1 MNKSLLTTL
10 LSILICLLLFN
21 FSPNAFSQEG
31 ADNKQEIEENQSPL
45 VQEDDAPE
53 VLDEIVDE
61 NKTQKQI
68 TSEDSSESASESTKS
83 NDNSET
89 SAEDESVVRISKVK
103 IEGAK
108 VVTNQQIEQVI
119 GTEFPS
125 IRFWVKKPVFDEEV
139 LKDDMVRIQRLYAN
153 NGYYDTKATYETK
166 YNNNETRV
174 EIKIDIEEG
183 EPVILTDIDLTFEGD
198 LTPEIKKQ
206 ITDAVPLE
214 VDKTFSPNG
223 YQQTKGVISEL
234 LSNKGYPKSEIEG
247 EALVNRRE
255 KWARAKFV
263 VKPGLIYKFGVIK
276 VEGNED
282 VASYIIEREAEFKQ
296 CKIENEAVIEK
307 CETFSLSKVN
317 QTQANIFQLG
327 LFRSVVIDPVYDDEK
342 QLVDIAI
349 VVKER
354 KQGSVKIGG
363 GFGTEDKLRGQVIW
377 TQRNFFG
384 GGRRLE
390 VAGKFS
396 FITQRIE
403 TSVIQPFIAGKN
415 SELSG
420 TLNFQ
425 RDDVPSFKG
434 RSFLTTV
441 ALTKGFWEHY
451 SVFSSL
457 NVQFSRIVDSATR
470 TPEERSRENFF
481 LTFINLGLERDT
493 TDNVL
498 NPTRGTVVSTGLE
511 SSFTALGSDVNY
523 LKGTIELRG
532 YKKYRNIVFAKK
544 FTIGV
549 IQPFGSTQTLDVPI
563 FKRFFAGGSTSMRGF
578 PFQKLG
584 PLDDNNDPLGG
595 NSLLVGSFEVRYP
608 IYGDFG
614 GVTFLDYGN
623 VYTEEWSFDLTDI
636 KYAPGV
642 GLRYDTLIGPVRFDV
657 GYALNPEPGIR
668 RIQFFISIGQ
678 AF

>member
-1 MNKSLLTTL
+1 MIKYTATF
-10 LSILICLLLFN
+10 LLFPLLFFLFIN
-21 FSPNAFSQEG
+21 FSITSFSQESEDVEQQFE
-31 ADNKQEIEENQSPL
+31 DNTSLQQEENDIPP
-45 VQEDDAPE
+45 AR
-53 VLDEIVDE
+53 DEILDKKE
-61 NKTQKQI
+61 SQLEG
-68 TSEDSSESASESTKS
+68 SSDSSTATKDSESTS
-83 NDNSET
+83 P
-89 SAEDESVVRISKVK
+89 DEPNVRVSKVK
-103 IEGAK
+103 IKGAK
-108 VVTNQQIEQVI
+108 VVTKQQIEQII
-119 GTEFPS
+119 GTDFPS
-125 IRFWVKKPVFDEEV
+125 IKFWVKKPPFDEEV
-139 LKDDMVRIQRLYAN
+139 LKDDMIRIQRLYAN
-153 NGYYDTKATYETK
+153 NGYYDAKATYELK
-166 YNNNETRV
+166 YNKDETRV
-174 EIKIDIEEG
+174 EIKITIEEG
-183 EPVILTDIDLTFEGD
+183 EPIILTDIDLKIEGD
-198 LTPEIKKQ
+198 LSDEIKKQ
-206 ITDAVPLE
+206 ITDTVPLK
-214 VDKTFSPNG
+214 VDETFSPNG
-223 YQQTKGVISEL
+223 YQQTKGVISEIL
-234 LSNKGYPKSEIEG
+234 YNRGYPKSDIEG

-276 VEGNED
+276 VEGNEK
-282 VASYIIEREAEFKQ
+282 VASYIIEREADFKEG
-296 CKIENEAVIEK
+296 KI
-307 CETFSLSKVN
+307 FSLSKIN
-317 QTQANIFQLG
+317 ETQANIFQLG
-327 LFRSVVIDPVYDDEK
+327 LFRSVVIDPVYNDEE
-342 QLVDIAI
+342 QIADIAI

-390 VAGKFS
+390 VSGKFS
-396 FITQRIE
+396 FITQRVE
-403 TSVIQPFIAGKN
+403 TTVIQPYIVGKN
-415 SELSG
+415 SNLSG

-434 RSFLTTV
+434 RSFLTTA
-441 ALTKGFWEHY
+441 ALTKDFWKYY

-457 NVQFSRIVDSATR
+457 NLQFSKIEDSATR

-481 LTFINLGLERDT
+481 LTFINLGFERDA
-493 TDNVL
+493 TDNIL

-511 SSFTALGSDVNY
+511 SSFSALGSDVNY

-532 YKKYRNIVFAKK
+532 YKEYRDVVFAKK

-549 IQPFGSTQTLDVPI
+549 IQPFGSTQTLDIPI

-584 PLDDNNDPLGG
+584 PLDRNNDPLGG

-614 GVTFLDYGN
+614 GVAFLDYGN
-623 VYTEEWSFDLTDI
+623 VYTDEWSFPLQDI
-636 KYAPGV
+636 KYAPGL
-642 GLRYDTLIGPVRFDV
+642 GLRYDTIIGPVRFDV
-657 GYALNPEPGIR
+657 GYALNPEPGIT

>member
-1 MNKSLLTTL
+1 MIKYTATY
-10 LSILICLLLFN
+10 LLFPLLFFLFIN
-21 FSPNAFSQEG
+21 FSITSFSQESEDVEQQFE
-31 ADNKQEIEENQSPL
+31 DNTSLQQEENDIPP
-45 VQEDDAPE
+45 A
-53 VLDEIVDE
+53 LDEILDKKE
-61 NKTQKQI
+61 SQPQG
-68 TSEDSSESASESTKS
+68 SSDSSAATKDSESTS
-83 NDNSET
+83 P
-89 SAEDESVVRISKVK
+89 DEPNVRVSKVK
-103 IEGAK
+103 IKGAK
-108 VVTNQQIEQVI
+108 VVTKQQIERII
-119 GTEFPS
+119 GTDFPS
-125 IRFWVKKPVFDEEV
+125 IKFWVKKPPFDEEV
-139 LKDDMVRIQRLYAN
+139 LKDDMIRIQRLYAN
-153 NGYYDTKATYETK
+153 NGYYDAKATYELK
-166 YNNNETRV
+166 YNKNETRV
-174 EIKIDIEEG
+174 EIKITIEEG
-183 EPVILTDIDLTFEGD
+183 EPIILTDIDLKIEGD
-198 LTPEIKKQ
+198 LSDEIKKQ
-206 ITDAVPLE
+206 ITDAVPLK
-214 VDKTFSPNG
+214 VDETFSPNG
-223 YQQTKGVISEL
+223 YQQTKGIISEIL
-234 LSNKGYPKSEIEG
+234 YNRGYPKSDIEG

-276 VEGNED
+276 VEGNEK
-282 VASYIIEREAEFKQ
+282 VASYIIEREADFKEG
-296 CKIENEAVIEK
+296 KI
-307 CETFSLSKVN
+307 FSLSKIN
-317 QTQANIFQLG
+317 ETQANIFQLG
-327 LFRSVVIDPVYDDEK
+327 LFRSVVIDPVYNDEE
-342 QLVDIAI
+342 QIADIAI

-390 VAGKFS
+390 VSGKFS
-396 FITQRIE
+396 FITQRVE
-403 TSVIQPFIAGKN
+403 TSVIQPYIVGKD

-434 RSFLTTV
+434 RSFLTTA
-441 ALTKGFWEHY
+441 ALTKDFWKYY

-457 NVQFSRIVDSATR
+457 NLQFSKIEDSATR

-481 LTFINLGLERDT
+481 LTFINLGFERDA
-493 TDNVL
+493 TDNIL

-511 SSFTALGSDVNY
+511 SSFSALGSDVNY

-532 YKKYRNIVFAKK
+532 YKEYRDVVFAKK

-549 IQPFGSTQTLDVPI
+549 IQPFGSTQTLDIPI

-584 PLDDNNDPLGG
+584 PLDRNNDPLGG

-614 GVTFLDYGN
+614 GVAFLDYGN
-623 VYTEEWSFDLTDI
+623 VYTDEWSFPLQDI
-636 KYAPGV
+636 KYAPGL
-642 GLRYDTLIGPVRFDV
+642 GLRYDTIIGPVRFDV
-657 GYALNPEPGIR
+657 GYALNPEPGIT

>member
-1 MNKSLLTTL
+1 MIKYTATY
-10 LSILICLLLFN
+10 LLFPLLFFLFIN
-21 FSPNAFSQEG
+21 FSITSFSQESEDVEQQFE
-31 ADNKQEIEENQSPL
+31 DNTSLQQEENDIPP
-45 VQEDDAPE
+45 A
-53 VLDEIVDE
+53 LDEILDKKE
-61 NKTQKQI
+61 SQPQG
-68 TSEDSSESASESTKS
+68 SSDSSAATKDSESTS
-83 NDNSET
+83 P
-89 SAEDESVVRISKVK
+89 DEPNVRVSKVK
-103 IEGAK
+103 IKGAK
-108 VVTNQQIEQVI
+108 VVTKQQIERII
-119 GTEFPS
+119 GTDFPS
-125 IRFWVKKPVFDEEV
+125 IKFWVKKPPFDEEV
-139 LKDDMVRIQRLYAN
+139 LKDDMIRIQRLYAN
-153 NGYYDTKATYETK
+153 NGYYDAKATYELK
-166 YNNNETRV
+166 YNKNETRV
-174 EIKIDIEEG
+174 EIKITIEEG
-183 EPVILTDIDLTFEGD
+183 EPIILTDIDLKIEGD
-198 LTPEIKKQ
+198 LSDEIKKQ
-206 ITDAVPLE
+206 ITDAVPLK
-214 VDKTFSPNG
+214 VDETFSPNG
-223 YQQTKGVISEL
+223 YQQTKGIISEIL
-234 LSNKGYPKSEIEG
+234 YNRGYPKSDIEG

-276 VEGNED
+276 VEGNEK
-282 VASYIIEREAEFKQ
+282 VASYIIEREADFKEG
-296 CKIENEAVIEK
+296 KI
-307 CETFSLSKVN
+307 FSLSKIN
-317 QTQANIFQLG
+317 ETQANIFQLG
-327 LFRSVVIDPVYDDEK
+327 LFRSVVIDPVYNDEE
-342 QLVDIAI
+342 QIADIAI

-390 VAGKFS
+390 VSGKFS
-396 FITQRIE
+396 FITQRVK
-403 TSVIQPFIAGKN
+403 TSVIQPYIVGKD

-434 RSFLTTV
+434 RSFLTTA
-441 ALTKGFWEHY
+441 ALTKDFWKYY

-457 NVQFSRIVDSATR
+457 NLQFSKIEDSATR

-481 LTFINLGLERDT
+481 LTFINLGFERDA
-493 TDNVL
+493 TDNIL

-511 SSFTALGSDVNY
+511 SSFSALGSDVNY

-532 YKKYRNIVFAKK
+532 YKEYRDVVFAKK

-549 IQPFGSTQTLDVPI
+549 IQPFGSTQTLDIPI

-584 PLDDNNDPLGG
+584 PLDRNNDPLGG

-614 GVTFLDYGN
+614 GVAFLDYGN
-623 VYTEEWSFDLTDI
+623 VYTDEWSFPLQDI
-636 KYAPGV
+636 KYAPGL
-642 GLRYDTLIGPVRFDV
+642 GIRYDTIIGPVRFDV
-657 GYALNPEPGIR
+657 GYALNPEPGIT

>member
-1 MNKSLLTTL
+1 MKKYTFTFLLSLLPF
-10 LSILICLLLFN
+10 LLFVN
-21 FSPNAFSQEG
+21 SSIVTFAQETED
-31 ADNKQEIEENQSPL
+31 AQQQFEDSTSLEQEENDTP
-45 VQEDDAPE
+45 AA
-53 VLDEIVDE
+53 LDEIID
-61 NKTQKQI
+61 NKETQQQGPSDSPTTTK
-68 TSEDSSESASESTKS
+68 DSSATTKDSE
-83 NDNSET
+83 N
-89 SAEDESVVRISKVK
+89 AVADEPTVRISKVK
-103 IEGAK
+103 IKGAK
-108 VVTNQQIEQVI
+108 VVTKQQVEEII

-125 IRFWVKKPVFDEEV
+125 IKFWVKKPPFDEEV
-139 LKDDMVRIQRLYAN
+139 LKDDMIRIQRLYAN
-153 NGYYDTKATYETK
+153 NGYYDAKDAYELK
-166 YNNNETRV
+166 YNKDETRV
-174 EIKIDIEEG
+174 EIKITIVEG
-183 EPVILTDIDLTFEGD
+183 EPVVLTDIDLKIEGD
-198 LTPEIKKQ
+198 LSDKLKKQ
-206 ITDAVPLE
+206 INDSVPLI

-223 YQQTKGVISEL
+223 YQQTKGVISEI
-234 LSNKGYPKSEIEG
+234 LSNNGYPKSDIEG

-276 VEGNED
+276 VEGNKD
-282 VASYIIEREAEFKQ
+282 VASHIVAREAEFKEGE
-296 CKIENEAVIEK
+296 I
-307 CETFSLSKVN
+307 FSLSKIN
-317 QTQANIFQLG
+317 ETQANIFQLG
-327 LFRSVVIDPVYDDEK
+327 LFRSVVIDPVYNDEK
-342 QLVDIAI
+342 QIADVAI

-390 VAGKFS
+390 ISGKFS
-396 FITQRIE
+396 FITQRVE
-403 TSVIQPFIAGKN
+403 ATVIQPFIAGKN

-434 RSFLTTV
+434 RSFLSTV
-441 ALTKGFWEHY
+441 ALSKNFWNYY

-457 NVQFSRIVDSATR
+457 NLQFSKIEDSATR

-481 LTFINLGLERDT
+481 LTFINLGFLRDT

-498 NPTRGTVVSTGLE
+498 NPTRGTVISTGLE

-549 IQPFGSTQTLDVPI
+549 IQPFGSTQTLDIPI

-578 PFQKLG
+578 PFQELG

-608 IYGDFG
+608 LYGDFG
-614 GVTFLDYGN
+614 GVAFLDYGN
-623 VYTEEWSFDLTDI
+623 VYTDEWSFPLQDLR
-636 KYAPGV
+636 YAPGL
-642 GLRYDTLIGPVRFDV
+642 GLRYDTIIGPVRFDV

>member
-1 MNKSLLTTL
+1 MIKYTATY
-10 LSILICLLLFN
+10 LLFPLLFFLFIN
-21 FSPNAFSQEG
+21 FSITSFSQESEDVEQQFE
-31 ADNKQEIEENQSPL
+31 DNTSLQQEENDIPP
-45 VQEDDAPE
+45 A
-53 VLDEIVDE
+53 LDEILDKKE
-61 NKTQKQI
+61 SQPQG
-68 TSEDSSESASESTKS
+68 SSDSSAATKDSESTS
-83 NDNSET
+83 P
-89 SAEDESVVRISKVK
+89 DEPNVRVSKVK
-103 IEGAK
+103 IKGAK
-108 VVTNQQIEQVI
+108 VVTKQQIERII
-119 GTEFPS
+119 GTDFPS
-125 IRFWVKKPVFDEEV
+125 IKFWVKKPPFDEEV
-139 LKDDMVRIQRLYAN
+139 LKDDMIRIQRLYAN
-153 NGYYDTKATYETK
+153 NGYYDAKATYELK
-166 YNNNETRV
+166 YNKNETRV
-174 EIKIDIEEG
+174 EIKITIEEG
-183 EPVILTDIDLTFEGD
+183 EPIILTDIDLKIEGD
-198 LTPEIKKQ
+198 LSDEIKKQ
-206 ITDAVPLE
+206 ITDAVPLK
-214 VDKTFSPNG
+214 VDETFSPNG
-223 YQQTKGVISEL
+223 YQQTKGIISEIL
-234 LSNKGYPKSEIEG
+234 YNRGYPKSDIEG

-276 VEGNED
+276 VEGNEK
-282 VASYIIEREAEFKQ
+282 VASYIIEREADFKEG
-296 CKIENEAVIEK
+296 KI
-307 CETFSLSKVN
+307 FSLSKIN
-317 QTQANIFQLG
+317 ETQANIFQLG
-327 LFRSVVIDPVYDDEK
+327 LFRSVVIDPVYNDEE
-342 QLVDIAI
+342 QIADIAI

-390 VAGKFS
+390 VSGKFS
-396 FITQRIE
+396 FITQRVK
-403 TSVIQPFIAGKN
+403 TSVIQPYIVGKD

-434 RSFLTTV
+434 RSFLTTA
-441 ALTKGFWEHY
+441 ALTKDFWKYY

-457 NVQFSRIVDSATR
+457 NLQFSKIEDSATR

-481 LTFINLGLERDT
+481 LTFINLGFERDA
-493 TDNVL
+493 TDNIL

-511 SSFTALGSDVNY
+511 SSFSALGSDVNY

-532 YKKYRNIVFAKK
+532 YKEYRDVVFAKK

-549 IQPFGSTQTLDVPI
+549 IQPFGSTQTLDIPI

-584 PLDDNNDPLGG
+584 PLDRNNDPLGG

-614 GVTFLDYGN
+614 GVAFLDYGN
-623 VYTEEWSFDLTDI
+623 VYTDEWSFPLQDI
-636 KYAPGV
+636 KYAPGL
-642 GLRYDTLIGPVRFDV
+642 GLRYDTIIGPVRFDV
-657 GYALNPEPGIR
+657 GYALNPEPGIT

>member
-1 MNKSLLTTL
+1 MNKSLLTSIF
-10 LSILICLLLFN
+10 SILICLLFIN
-21 FSPNAFSQEG
+21 FSPEVFSQESG
-31 ADNKQEIEENQSPL
+31 DDKPELEESQSQVL
-45 VQEDDAPE
+45 EQDDSPKA
-53 VLDEIVDE
+53 LDEIVDE
-61 NKTQKQI
+61 KENQKQN
-68 TSEDSSESASESTKS
+68 TSSENTQSGENISETT
-83 NDNSET
+83 DNSDT
-89 SAEDESVVRISKVK
+89 SVEDESVVRISKVK

-108 VVTNQQIEQVI
+108 VVTKQQIEQVI

-125 IRFWVKKPVFDEEV
+125 IKFWVKKPVFDEEV
-139 LKDDMVRIQRLYAN
+139 IKDDMVRIQRLYAN
-153 NGYYDTKATYETK
+153 NGYYDAKATYETK
-166 YNNNETRV
+166 YNKDETRV
-174 EIKIDIEEG
+174 EIKINIQEG
-183 EPVILTDIDLTFEGD
+183 EPVVLTNIDLKFEGD
-198 LTPEIKKQ
+198 LSEEIKKQ
-206 ITDAVPLE
+206 VAKAIPLE

-223 YQQTKGVISEL
+223 YQQTKGVISEI
-234 LSNKGYPKSEIEG
+234 LSNNGYPKSEIEG

-263 VKPGLIYKFGVIK
+263 VKPGLIYKFGLLK
-276 VEGNED
+276 VEGNEN
-282 VASYIIEREAEFKQ
+282 VASYIVEREAEFK
-296 CKIENEAVIEK
+296 EG
-307 CETFSLSKVN
+307 ETFSLNKVN

-342 QLVDIAI
+342 QIADIAI

-384 GGRRLE
+384 GGRRFE

-434 RSFLTTV
+434 RSFLATA
-441 ALTKGFWEHY
+441 ALTKDFWKYY

-457 NVQFSRIVDSATR
+457 NMQFSKIEDSATR

-532 YKKYRNIVFAKK
+532 YKKYRDIIFAKK
-544 FTIGV
+544 LTIGV
-549 IQPFGSTQTLDVPI
+549 IQPFGSTQTLDIPI

-584 PLDDNNDPLGG
+584 PLDDKNDPLGG

-614 GVTFLDYGN
+614 GVAFMDYGN
-623 VYTEEWSFDLTDI
+623 VYTEEWSFDLADL
-636 KYAPGV
+636 KYAPGL

>member
-1 MNKSLLTTL
+1 MNKILLIFLSTFLSLAF
-10 LSILICLLLFN
+10 SICFPCI
-21 FSPNAFSQEG
+21 AFSQET
-31 ADNKQEIEENQSPL
+31 ENEQPQVEDSTSLEQP
-45 VQEDDAPE
+45 QDDAPPA
-53 VLDEIVDE
+53 LDEILDDKE
-61 NKTQKQI
+61 TQPESKSQSTEPTTTEDF
-68 TSEDSSESASESTKS
+68 TSEAD
-83 NDNSET
+83 D
-89 SAEDESVVRISKVK
+89 EDVVRISKVK
-103 IEGAK
+103 IKGAK
-108 VVTNQQIEQVI
+108 VVTKTQIEQVI

-125 IRFWVKKPVFDEEV
+125 IRFWVKKPPFDEEV

-166 YNNNETRV
+166 YNKDETRV
-174 EIKIDIEEG
+174 EITINIEEG
-183 EPVILTDIDLTFEGD
+183 EPVILTDVNVRFEGD
-198 LTPEIKKQ
+198 LTEKIKKQ
-206 ITDAVPLE
+206 ILDAIPLKA
-214 VDKTFSPNG
+214 DKTFSPNG
-223 YQQTKGVISEL
+223 YQQTKGVISEI
-234 LSNKGYPKSEIEG
+234 LSNNGYPKSEIEG

-263 VKPGLIYKFGVIK
+263 VKPGLIYKFGVMK
-276 VEGNED
+276 VEGNVD
-282 VASYIIEREAEFKQ
+282 VADYIIEREAEFKQ
-296 CKIENEAVIEK
+296 G
-307 CETFSLSKVN
+307 ETFSLSKIN

-327 LFRSVVIDPVYDDEK
+327 LFRSVVIDPVYDDDK
-342 QLVDIAI
+342 QIADVAI

-354 KQGSVKIGG
+354 KQGSIKVGG
-363 GFGTEDKLRGQVIW
+363 GFGTEDKLRGQLIW

-390 VAGKFS
+390 VSGKAS
-396 FITQRIE
+396 FITQRIQ
-403 TSVIQPFIAGKN
+403 TSVIQPFIIGKN

-434 RSFLTTV
+434 RSFLTTA
-441 ALTKGFWEHY
+441 ALTKDFWKYY
-451 SVFSSL
+451 SVFGSL
-457 NVQFSRIVDSATR
+457 NLQYSNVEDSATR

-481 LTFINLGLERDT
+481 LTFINLGFERDT

-498 NPTRGTVVSTGLE
+498 NPTRGTVISTGLE
-511 SSFTALGSDVNY
+511 SSFRALGSDVNY
-523 LKGTIELRG
+523 LKGTVELRG

-549 IQPFGSTQTLDVPI
+549 IQPFGETQTLDVPI

-614 GVTFLDYGN
+614 GVAFFDYGN
-623 VYTEEWSFDLTDI
+623 VYTEEWSYDLSRL
-636 KYAPGV
+636 KYAPGL
-642 GLRYDTLIGPVRFDV
+642 GLRYDTIIGPVRFDV

>member
-1 MNKSLLTTL
+1 MIKYTATF
-10 LSILICLLLFN
+10 LLFPLLFFLFIN
-21 FSPNAFSQEG
+21 FSITSFSQESEDVEQQFE
-31 ADNKQEIEENQSPL
+31 DNTSLQQEENDIPP
-45 VQEDDAPE
+45 A
-53 VLDEIVDE
+53 LDEILDKKE
-61 NKTQKQI
+61 SQPQG
-68 TSEDSSESASESTKS
+68 SSDSSAATKDSESTS
-83 NDNSET
+83 P
-89 SAEDESVVRISKVK
+89 DEPNVRVSKVK
-103 IEGAK
+103 IKGAK
-108 VVTNQQIEQVI
+108 VVTKQQIERII
-119 GTEFPS
+119 GTDFPS
-125 IRFWVKKPVFDEEV
+125 IKFWVKKPPFDEEV
-139 LKDDMVRIQRLYAN
+139 LKDDMIRIQRLYAN
-153 NGYYDTKATYETK
+153 NGYYDAKATYELK
-166 YNNNETRV
+166 YNKDETRV
-174 EIKIDIEEG
+174 EIKITIEEG
-183 EPVILTDIDLTFEGD
+183 EPIILTDIDLKIEGD
-198 LTPEIKKQ
+198 LSDEIKKQ
-206 ITDAVPLE
+206 ITDAVPLK
-214 VDKTFSPNG
+214 VDETFSPNG
-223 YQQTKGVISEL
+223 YQQTKGVISEIL
-234 LSNKGYPKSEIEG
+234 YNRGYPKSDIEG

-276 VEGNED
+276 VEGNEK
-282 VASYIIEREAEFKQ
+282 VASYIIEREADFKEG
-296 CKIENEAVIEK
+296 KI
-307 CETFSLSKVN
+307 FSLSKIN
-317 QTQANIFQLG
+317 ETQANIFQLG
-327 LFRSVVIDPVYDDEK
+327 LFRSVVIDPVYNDEE
-342 QLVDIAI
+342 QIADIAI
-349 VVKER
+349 EVKER

-390 VAGKFS
+390 VSGKFS
-396 FITQRIE
+396 FITQRVE
-403 TSVIQPFIAGKN
+403 TSVIQPYIVGKD

-434 RSFLTTV
+434 RSFLTTA
-441 ALTKGFWEHY
+441 ALTKDFWKYY

-457 NVQFSRIVDSATR
+457 NLQFSKIEDSATR

-481 LTFINLGLERDT
+481 LTFINLGFERDA
-493 TDNVL
+493 TDNIL

-511 SSFTALGSDVNY
+511 SSFSALGSDVNY

-532 YKKYRNIVFAKK
+532 YKEYRDVVFAKK

-549 IQPFGSTQTLDVPI
+549 IQPFGSTQTLDIPI

-584 PLDDNNDPLGG
+584 PLDRNNDPLGG

-614 GVTFLDYGN
+614 GVAFLDYGN
-623 VYTEEWSFDLTDI
+623 VYTDEWSFPLQDI
-636 KYAPGV
+636 KYAPGL
-642 GLRYDTLIGPVRFDV
+642 GLRYDTIIGPVRFDV
-657 GYALNPEPGIR
+657 GYALNPEPGIT